1 MESAL
6 CTRDVFLEV
15 LFGALVF
22 IFLSTVEV
30 FPCPLASD
38 IPRHHTTNCPPH
50 IPQVFPKN
58 CRTTSETAL
67 PTFKAPQV
75 ASQGPPEPINSDKQC
90 NMPST
95 AAPHRPLYGT
105 LGGLRVFP
113 LERQYDPEAASEQT
127 DGMNKRSE
135 EGRGREG
142 SRFRSICKQRGC
154 ALGRVTVCL
163 AGCSVLFSLLF
174 FLLSSSNCLFLHRQQ
189 HYYLTNDFAPQ
200 Q

>member
-50 IPQVFPKN
+50 IPPG
-58 CRTTSETAL
+58 L
-67 PTFKAPQV
+67 
-75 ASQGPPEPINSDKQC
+75 SQKLSDHIGDRVTHVQSPPGRLSRSPGAHKLGQTVQHAFHGSP
-90 NMPST
+90 PS
-95 AAPHRPLYGT
+95 PPVGDS
-105 LGGLRVFP
+105 GGLRVFP

-189 HYYLTNDFAPQ
+189 QPSAVTI
-200 Q
+200 